1 MDGTTGRLKM
11 ISNSNGPMLKV
22 DQNFL
27 WYNASAGNNKISKQA
42 SGAYIFRYSKNHL
55 QSVGILSDQ
64 LRRMTKNCYQ
74 ILEFCGKY
82 AKQIRRVTCKDT
94 QSKCRKLGMS
104 LWSEKMHQVLTF
116 RTVLNLKMKLKCQ
129 KKDTAP

>member
-55 QSVGILSDQ
+55 QSVGILPDH
-64 LRRMTKNCYQ
+64 LRRMTKNCCE
-74 ILEFCGKY
+74 ILEFLW
-82 AKQIRRVTCKDT
+82 QICKTNRVTCKDT
-94 QSKCRKLGMS
+94 QLKCQKLGMS
-104 LWSEKMHQVLTF
+104 LWSE
-116 RTVLNLKMKLKCQ
+116 
-129 KKDTAP
+129 